1 MRKITT
7 QLLNLTFIF
16 CLLFGSI
23 HASAQSEGG
32 SAQSYSE
39 PFNINNPFEMDLIF
53 DVKNFIK
60 EKDTEEYFDA
70 KIAYKNFDGDSV
82 HRNVKI
88 RARGNVRKR
97 ICYLPPIRI
106 DFDDED
112 YQVDLFDSFG
122 KVKLVSTC
130 KVASNHE
137 QFLIKEYLSYKIYE
151 TITDISF
158 KTYYMKINFI
168 DSQGKKKPFTSY
180 SFILEDI
187 DDLAE
192 RNNAIEVDNM
202 GLLEAQLDRSTMN
215 LFSMYQYLISNV
227 DWHIP
232 SMHNVKLIKSN
243 DHKKPLPMP
252 VPYDLDYCGIV
263 NTNYAIPQ
271 PRVPIESLTQRYWIG
286 NCLTDEEFSA
296 LSETFLE
303 NKDEIINIF
312 EVCESLDKIHRNT
325 AVRFINQFFSILEKD
340 EQQAMRT
347 VLKDKDCTQ

>member
-7 QLLNLTFIF
+7 RFLKLLVVLCCFITGSE
-16 CLLFGSI
+16 LF
-23 HASAQSEGG
+23 AQSEGG
-32 SAQSYSE
+32 STNSYNE
-39 PFNINNPFEMDLIF
+39 LFNINNPFELDLIF
-53 DVKNFIK
+53 DIKDFIK
-60 EKDTEEYFDA
+60 TKDEEEYVDA
-70 KIAYKNFDGDSV
+70 VIAYKTNAGDSV
-82 HRNVKI
+82 RKNVKI
-88 RARGNVRKR
+88 RSRGNVRKR

-122 KVKLVSTC
+122 KVKLVSSC
-130 KVASNHE
+130 KVAANQE

-151 TITDISF
+151 TLTDLSF
-158 KTYYMKINFI
+158 KTYYLKINFI
-168 DSQGKKKPFTSY
+168 DSQGKKKPYTSY

-192 RNNAIEVDNM
+192 RNNAIEVENM
-202 GLLEAQLDRSTMN
+202 GVLEAQLDRPTMN

-232 SMHNVKLIKSN
+232 SLHNVKLIKSN
-243 DHKKPLPMP
+243 DHRKPLPMP
-252 VPYDLDYCGIV
+252 IPYDLDYCGIV

-286 NCLTDEEFSA
+286 NCLTEEEFSEISA
-296 LSETFLE
+296 TFLE
-303 NKDEIINIF
+303 KKDEIIRLF
-312 EVCESLDKIHRNT
+312 EECESLDKIHKNT
-325 AVRFINQFFSILEKD
+325 AVKFINQYYNMIEKN

-347 VLKDKDCTQ
+347 ILKDCDQ

>member
-7 QLLNLTFIF
+7 RFLKLLVVLCCFITGSE
-16 CLLFGSI
+16 LL
-23 HASAQSEGG
+23 AQSEGG
-32 SAQSYSE
+32 SANSYNE
-39 PFNINNPFEMDLIF
+39 LFNINNPFELDLIF
-53 DVKNFIK
+53 DIKDFIK
-60 EKDTEEYFDA
+60 TKDEEEYVDA
-70 KIAYKNFDGDSV
+70 VIAYKTNAGDSV
-82 HRNVKI
+82 RKNVKI
-88 RARGNVRKR
+88 RSRGNVRKR

-122 KVKLVSTC
+122 KVKLVSSC
-130 KVASNHE
+130 KVAANQE

-151 TITDISF
+151 TLTDLSF
-158 KTYYMKINFI
+158 KTYYLKINFI
-168 DSQGKKKPFTSY
+168 DSQGKKKPYTSY

-192 RNNAIEVDNM
+192 RNNAIEVENM
-202 GLLEAQLDRSTMN
+202 GVLEAQLDRPTMN

-232 SMHNVKLIKSN
+232 SLHNVKLIKSK
-243 DHKKPLPMP
+243 DQRKPLPMP
-252 VPYDLDYCGIV
+252 IPYDLDYCGIV

-286 NCLTDEEFSA
+286 NCLTEEEFSEISA
-296 LSETFLE
+296 TFLE
-303 NKDEIINIF
+303 KKDEIIRLF
-312 EVCESLDKIHRNT
+312 EECESLDKIHKNT
-325 AVRFINQFFSILEKD
+325 AVKFINQYYNMIEKN

-347 VLKDKDCTQ
+347 ILKDCDQ

>member
-1 MRKITT
+1 MRKITA
-7 QLLNLTFIF
+7 QLLYVLSI
-16 CLLFGSI
+16 LFLFSI
-23 HASAQSEGG
+23 PINVSAQSEGG

-39 PFNINNPFEMDLIF
+39 PFDINNPFEMDLIF
-53 DVKNFIK
+53 DVKGFIK
-60 EKDTEEYFDA
+60 AKDTEEYLDA
-70 KIAYKNFDGDSV
+70 KIAYKNFEGESIE
-82 HRNVKI
+82 RNVKI

-106 DFDDED
+106 HFDDED

-130 KVASNHE
+130 KVAANQE

-168 DSQGKKKPFTSY
+168 DSQGKKKPYTSY

-192 RNNAIEVDNM
+192 RNNAIEVENM
-202 GLLEAQLDRSTMN
+202 GLLESQLDKQTMD

-271 PRVPIESLTQRYWIG
+271 PRVPIESLTDRYWIG

-296 LSETFLE
+296 LCAPFLE
-303 NKDEIINIF
+303 SKDEIINIF
-312 EVCESLDKIHRNT
+312 EACESLDKIHKKT
-325 AVRFINQFFSILEKD
+325 AVRFINQFYSIIEKD
-340 EQQAMRT
+340 EKQAKRT
-347 VLKDKDCTQ
+347 ILKDCNQ

>member
-7 QLLNLTFIF
+7 RFWK
-16 CLLFGSI
+16 LLFVLCCFAISLN
-23 HASAQSEGG
+23 ASAQPEGG
-32 SAQSYSE
+32 SGNS
-39 PFNINNPFEMDLIF
+39 FNELFNMNNPFEMDLIF
-53 DVKNFIK
+53 DVKGFIK
-60 EKDTEEYFDA
+60 AKDTEEYSDA
-70 KIAYKNFDGDSV
+70 KIAYKNFAGDSV

-106 DFDDED
+106 HFDDED

-130 KVASNHE
+130 KVASNQE

-192 RNNAIEVDNM
+192 RNNAIEVENM
-202 GLLEAQLDRSTMN
+202 GLLESQLDEQTMN

-243 DHKKPLPMP
+243 DHRKPLPMP

-271 PRVPIESLTQRYWIG
+271 PRVPIESLTDRYWIG
-286 NCLTDEEFSA
+286 NCLTDEEFS
-296 LSETFLE
+296 STCVPFLE

-312 EVCESLDKIHRNT
+312 EACESLDKIHKKT
-325 AVRFINQFFSILEKD
+325 AVRFITQFYNIIEKD
-340 EQQAMRT
+340 QQQAMRAI
-347 VLKDKDCTQ
+347 LKDCNQ